1 MSKALLTNQKLLE
14 VLGLQ
19 GLSIASL
26 DIACRVNELPR
37 VTAVIHPH
45 ASAQAAQVQHFSLV
59 VLDAPASTQAPAKVA
74 TEEKPL
80 FDLDAIC
87 FAATQRIHSHINR
100 IARDHLFEIKRG
112 LQHIADPARIRSLPP
127 EMIDHIVEAAGS
139 VYGLQRK
146 GR

>member
-37 VTAVIHPH
+37 VTAVTHPRE
-45 ASAQAAQVQHFSLV
+45 SMQTVQVQHFSLIA
-59 VLDAPASTQAPAKVA
+59 LDAPASTQAPAKAV

-80 FDLDAIC
+80 FDLDAMC
-87 FAATQRIHSHINR
+87 LAATQRIHSHINR
-100 IARDHLFEIKRG
+100 IARDHLFEIKREFRH
-112 LQHIADPARIRSLPP
+112 LADPARIRSVDQEQLA
-127 EMIDHIVEAAGS
+127 HIVKTLGS
-139 VYGLQRK
+139 VYDLQRK